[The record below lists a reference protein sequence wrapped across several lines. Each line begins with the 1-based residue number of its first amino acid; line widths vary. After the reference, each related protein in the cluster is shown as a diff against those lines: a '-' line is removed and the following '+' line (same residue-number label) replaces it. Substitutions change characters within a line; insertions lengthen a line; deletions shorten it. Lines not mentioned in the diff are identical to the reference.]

1 MSLPARRPLLC
12 QGLYRIGALQHGGF
26 FEQRGM
32 ARTADFLYFSLVTL
46 ATLGY
51 GDLTPRSDL
60 GRMVA
65 VAERAGQSAGGAD
78 EVRRGRMAGWL
89 RPPSRQPKFG

>member
-1 MSLPARRPLLC
+1 
-12 QGLYRIGALQHGGF
+12 
-26 FEQRGM
+26 M

-78 EVRRGRMAGWL
+78 EVRRGRMAGWRDGFDRRAVNRSL
-89 RPPSRQPKFG
+89 AELAGAGAGRTA